1 MDGLQTRTAST
12 CQMLYKAA
20 RERHPLRW
28 KGATRNWQR
37 IHVVHLN
44 PDHAEQ
50 NSAIAQPRH
59 QERKAA

>member
-1 MDGLQTRTAST
+1 
-12 CQMLYKAA
+12 MLYKAA

-50 NSAIAQPRH
+50 NSAIAQPRN